1 MRISTKLMNRSVAIM
16 ATLALVAC
24 GGGTET
30 ATTDEDTAVTDVDP
44 GEGDGTINDTT
55 LIDGTIGAEEAM
67 GMESRMPADG
77 NDAAQGTAPAAPAA
91 EAEEEPASPPAAE
104 PPAEEPAAEE
114 PTAEESAETAE

>member
-1 MRISTKLMNRSVAIM
+1 MRISKTLLNGSAAIM
-16 ATLALVAC
+16 ATLALAAC

-67 GMESRMPADG
+67 GMESRMPADS
-77 NDAAQGTAPAAPAA
+77 NTAPSPDTDT
-91 EAEEEPASPPAAE
+91 EPASAPTEQPAAAE
-104 PPAEEPAAEE
+104 PATDDSEGEAPSAEDDEEAAE
-114 PTAEESAETAE
+114 

>member
-1 MRISTKLMNRSVAIM
+1 MRITTKLVNGSAAMLAV
-16 ATLALVAC
+16 LALAAC

-67 GMESRMPADG
+67 GMESRMPADSRE
-77 NDAAQGTAPAAPAA
+77 APEAPAA
-91 EAEEEPASPPAAE
+91 ESDDPPASPP
-104 PPAEEPAAEE
+104 PAAEQ
-114 PTAEESAETAE
+114 PATDDEEDTDE